1 MCDVKVENLLEL
13 LLRKSCIHN
22 FLFLYLRLADPNC
35 GRAS

>member
-1 MCDVKVENLLEL
+1 MFNFKSLVEK
-13 LLRKSCIHN
+13 LRIHN